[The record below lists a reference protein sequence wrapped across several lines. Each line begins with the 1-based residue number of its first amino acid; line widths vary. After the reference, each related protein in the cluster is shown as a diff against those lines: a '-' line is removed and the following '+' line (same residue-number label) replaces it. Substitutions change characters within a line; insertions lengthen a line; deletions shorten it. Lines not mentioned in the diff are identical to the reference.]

1 MPDGSRTIPARA
13 AADGEQ
19 DGVDLIRALARRP
32 ETAERLA
39 RRFFAFFVSELEA
52 PSAEPGAATC
62 ARPT

>member
-19 DGVDLIRALARRP
+19 DGLDLIRALARRP
-32 ETAERLA
+32 ETADRLA
-39 RRFFAFFVSELEA
+39 RRLFAYFVSEFDG
-52 PSAEPGAATC
+52 AERRRSSTTC